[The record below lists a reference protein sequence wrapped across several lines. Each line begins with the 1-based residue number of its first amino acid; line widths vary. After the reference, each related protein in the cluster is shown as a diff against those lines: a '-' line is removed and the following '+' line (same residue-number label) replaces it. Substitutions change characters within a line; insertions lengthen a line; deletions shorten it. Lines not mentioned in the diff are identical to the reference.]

1 MISTKKLTRMARNW
15 QKKAA
20 IGRKRITS
28 NMMASKKPSV
38 VDKGHFVIYTTDKR
52 SFAIPLVYLSNSIF
66 LKLLKMSEEDFR
78 LSSDGP
84 ITLPCDSLV
93 MNYII
98 LLIQRG
104 LAKDLE
110 KALLNSHNYYGCS
123 SYGTTFSNEGHA
135 NQLSL
140 VCGF

>member
-1 MISTKKLTRMARNW
+1 MARNW

-98 LLIQRG
+98 LLIQRVKIEG
-104 LAKDLE
+104 IECCALAKEGKLQRTSNMMYYSPST
-110 KALLNSHNYYGCS
+110 LLSK
-123 SYGTTFSNEGHA
+123 
-135 NQLSL
+135 
-140 VCGF
+140 